1 MLFDYFFIYLYTIGG
16 VNFDRNQ
23 LLCLKVIVC
32 CEIRE
37 FFYFIDIAWIIFCY
51 EIRPIYYVFNG
62 LRIIACYYI
71 SHLFYIINAYII
83 INKTDIRFFNL
94 VLPLIT
100 FSIMGFSFFYNLCS
114 VLALI
119 DHMLLMEDNGYDTSS
134 SSSSSSSNSSNNQN
148 NSPNNSNP
156 DNITA
161 AGGTPSPRNSDTP
174 DNDEVEGQLDGPR
187 VGIETLQ
194 PNHELIHISE
204 TQRIQQ
210 LTVPC
215 RSCAHALNFPL
226 AS

>member
-1 MLFDYFFIYLYTIGG
+1 MLFDYFFIYLSTIGG

-23 LLCLKVIVC
+23 ILSFKIIAWHD
-32 CEIRE
+32 IRE
-37 FFYFIDIAWIIFCY
+37 FFHMSD
-51 EIRPIYYVFNG
+51 V
-62 LRIIACYYI
+62 LRIITWFYI
-71 SHLFYIINAYII
+71 REFFFIINAYII
-83 INKTDIRFFNL
+83 LNKTNIRLFNL

-119 DHMLLMEDNGYDTSS
+119 DHILLMEDNGYDTSS